1 MAQEF
6 PQSFQLDGFDIS
18 SKQFPAIDFLPG
30 NITLKT
36 MDVFGEIPDEMV
48 GKYDVVH
55 VRAFAIVV
63 KGGDPGPLLDNLTKM
78 LSMLILPEHLKPQK
92 LWVHKWLLVCSR

>member
-6 PQSFQLDGFDIS
+6 PQSFQLDGLDIS
-18 SKQFPAIDFLPG
+18 ASQFPATNFLPG

-36 MDVFGEIPDEMV
+36 MNVFGQIPDEMV

-63 KGGDPGPLLDNLTKM
+63 KGGDPRPLLENLIKM
-78 LSMLILPEHLKPQK
+78 LSIYILAEYIMTQEQ
-92 LWVHKWLLVCSR
+92 CSERLGDYQH